1 MWSAY
6 EHYYELVEKV
16 KKEIKLG
23 RIMNLFNHLPLAN
36 IHLSPV
42 VLVPKSE
49 GGWRKITHL
58 SSGIN
63 SFIDPDLCAVHCF
76 ICFIASNASFDGVL
90 DMIAKLGQGA
100 LLAKMDIKSVF
111 RLVRSTQVTLIC

>member
-1 MWSAY
+1 M
-6 EHYYELVEKV
+6 
-16 KKEIKLG
+16 
-23 RIMNLFNHLPLAN
+23 
-36 IHLSPV
+36 
-42 VLVPKSE
+42 
-49 GGWRKITHL
+49 ITHL

-111 RLVRSTQVTLIC
+111 RSTQVTLIC